1 MATDVQTK
9 AAAILTDLKVA
20 EPQKHAFYIF
30 LASLERKSRRA
41 RWVYPIAYLALGLA
55 FVLCLF
61 AFADAKAADLW
72 KVIGAVAAV
81 FAALLAFWKPG
92 VTLKQDDAVRLLP
105 GNRRL
110 TSADLQEFNTF
121 LALPSKRNED
131 IFKLAGAMASFFA
144 AYFLLT

>member
-1 MATDVQTK
+1 MPTDVETK
-9 AAAILTDLKVA
+9 AAAILTDLQVA
-20 EPQKHAFYIF
+20 EPQKHMFYIF
-30 LASLERKSRRA
+30 VARLEGKSRRA

-55 FVLCLF
+55 FVLGLI
-61 AFADAKAADLW
+61 AFADAKPADVW
-72 KVIGAVAAV
+72 KLIGAVAAV
-81 FAALLAFWKPG
+81 FAALLAFWKPS

-110 TSADLQEFNTF
+110 TSADLQEFNSF

-131 IFKLAGAMASFFA
+131 IFKLAGAVASFFA